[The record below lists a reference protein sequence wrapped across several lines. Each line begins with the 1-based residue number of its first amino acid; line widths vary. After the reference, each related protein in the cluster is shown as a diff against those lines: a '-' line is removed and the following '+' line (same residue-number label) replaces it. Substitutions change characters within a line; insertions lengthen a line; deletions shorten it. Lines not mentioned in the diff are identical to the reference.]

1 MENVT
6 VRPVR
11 ADDAAEIA
19 AIYRPYVENTAI
31 TFEYEAPDAREIG
44 RRIANTVPKYPYI
57 VAEKDGKILGYA
69 YAHGFR
75 ERAAYMYSVETSIYV
90 AADSHGCGIGALLY
104 DDLEKLLR
112 GQGFLNM
119 NACITVAAKGSECD
133 PHITDGSVR
142 FHEKLGF
149 ALVGRFQKCGYKFG
163 RWYDMIWMEKLIGEH
178 TADPADLL
186 PFDTQ
191 RKL

>member
-69 YAHGFR
+69 YAHVFVK
-75 ERAAYMYSVETSIYV
+75 ERHTCTRSKRAYTLPRTRTAAE
-90 AADSHGCGIGALLY
+90 
-104 DDLEKLLR
+104 
-112 GQGFLNM
+112 
-119 NACITVAAKGSECD
+119 
-133 PHITDGSVR
+133 
-142 FHEKLGF
+142 
-149 ALVGRFQKCGYKFG
+149 
-163 RWYDMIWMEKLIGEH
+163 
-178 TADPADLL
+178 
-186 PFDTQ
+186 
-191 RKL
+191 